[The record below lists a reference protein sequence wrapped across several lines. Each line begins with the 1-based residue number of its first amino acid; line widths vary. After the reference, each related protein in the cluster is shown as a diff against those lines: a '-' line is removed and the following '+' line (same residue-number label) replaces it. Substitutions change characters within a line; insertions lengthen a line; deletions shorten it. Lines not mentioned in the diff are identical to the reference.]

1 MGRKGGAKGKAH
13 SSGLVDDVDAADRAK
28 KSDTAVFG
36 RPKKPKKGRNR
47 YESSSD
53 EDTAPLTA
61 ANKPATKVPEEV
73 DSALE
78 ITQTRSQK
86 RKQKKDRKNREK
98 YIFFGMVTL
107 LVIIIIILMVNK

>member
-86 RKQKKDRKNREK
+86 RKQKK
-98 YIFFGMVTL
+98 VSL
-107 LVIIIIILMVNK
+107 